1 MSEQTSASGA
11 QFRADRP
18 RENEA
23 VTTTIVGGRPPGSGQ
38 PVGNIPRGM
47 EVLVKK
53 AAVDPEFRALLLA
66 QRDQVAQ
73 SIGLTLE
80 PAEAMMLRGVPAAQL
95 EKIIAETVVPEEH
108 RRTFLGHAAVAML
121 ALVAAVASFGCGRDQ
136 AKGIRPDRVQP
147 PSEVPAAG
155 IREAKDEP

>member
-1 MSEQTSASGA
+1 MSEQTNASGA

-18 RENEA
+18 REHEA

-66 QRDQVAQ
+66 QRDQAAQ

-95 EKIIAETVVPEEH
+95 QKIIAETVVPEEH
-108 RRTFLGHAAVAML
+108 RRTFLSYTGVAML
-121 ALVAAVASFGCGRDQ
+121 AILVGTVGAALTCSAGQRAREQKEDWSGTSLGN
-136 AKGIRPDRVQP
+136 RPY
-147 PSEVPAAG
+147 
-155 IREAKDEP
+155 